1 MAQVAGRGLND
12 LLVTVVSLYPK
23 ALRSGIGYWTEMV
36 VNSSGYV
43 ADMIET
49 AVAVASRPG
58 QTREALAQLLDR
70 YRAYLVSSGD
80 TLERAILDFNQAVM
94 SVARRSSDMAAAP
107 GDPRI
112 VEVFQ
117 QLADFATT
125 EALKHR
131 SGQSASD
138 FAALGA
144 QLEAC
149 LAEVRRLAATHP
161 VTP

>member
-1 MAQVAGRGLND
+1 MAQAAGRGLTD
-12 LLVTVVSLYPK
+12 LLVNVVSLYPK
-23 ALRSGIGYWTEMV
+23 ALRSGVGYWTEMV
-36 VNSSGYV
+36 VNNSGYV
-43 ADMIET
+43 ADMVET
-49 AVAVASRPG
+49 AVAVARRPG

-80 TLERAILDFNQAVM
+80 TLERAILDFNQAVI
-94 SVARRSSDMAAAP
+94 SVARRSADVTTAP

-131 SGQSASD
+131 SGQSTPD
-138 FAALGA
+138 FAALGT

-149 LAEVRRLAATHP
+149 LAEVRRLADARH

>member
-1 MAQVAGRGLND
+1 MAQATGRGLTD
-12 LLVTVVSLYPK
+12 LLVDVVTLYPK
-23 ALRSGIGYWTEMV
+23 ALRSGVGYWTEMV
-36 VNSSGYV
+36 VNASGYA
-43 ADMIET
+43 ADVVET
-49 AVAVASRPG
+49 TVAVARKRG
-58 QTREALAQLLDR
+58 QTRDALAELLDR
-70 YRAYLVSSGD
+70 YRAYLVASGD

-94 SVARRSSDMAAAP
+94 SIARRSPEVEAAP

-131 SGQSASD
+131 SGQSVPD

-149 LAEVRRLAATHP
+149 LAEVRRLADTRP
-161 VTP
+161 VTS

>member
-1 MAQVAGRGLND
+1 MAQAAGRGLTD
-12 LLVTVVSLYPK
+12 LLVDVVSLYPK
-23 ALRSGIGYWTEMV
+23 ALRSGVGYWTEMV
-36 VNSSGYV
+36 VSSSGYV
-43 ADMIET
+43 ADAVET
-49 AVAVASRPG
+49 AVAVVRRPG
-58 QTREALAQLLDR
+58 QTREALAQLLDC

-80 TLERAILDFNQAVM
+80 TLERAILDLNQAVM
-94 SVARRSSDMAAAP
+94 SVARRSSDAAAAP

-131 SGQSASD
+131 SGPSVPD

-144 QLEAC
+144 QLAAC
-149 LAEVRRLAATHP
+149 LAEVRRLADTRP
-161 VTP
+161 VTS

>member
-1 MAQVAGRGLND
+1 MAQTAGRGLTD
-12 LLVTVVSLYPK
+12 LLVDVVSLYPK
-23 ALRSGIGYWTEMV
+23 ALRSGVGYWTEMV
-36 VNSSGYV
+36 VNNSGYV
-43 ADMIET
+43 ADMVET
-49 AVAVASRPG
+49 AVAVARRPG

-80 TLERAILDFNQAVM
+80 TLERAILDFNQAVI
-94 SVARRSSDMAAAP
+94 SVARRSADVTTAP

-125 EALKHR
+125 SLKHR
-131 SGQSASD
+131 SGPSAPD

-144 QLEAC
+144 LLEAC
-149 LAEVRRLAATHP
+149 LAEVRRLADARH

>member
-12 LLVTVVSLYPK
+12 LLVNVVSLYPK

-49 AVAVASRPG
+49 AVAVARGPG

-94 SVARRSSDMAAAP
+94 SVARRSSDAAAAP
-107 GDPRI
+107 SDPRI

-125 EALKHR
+125 EALKDR
-131 SGQSASD
+131 SGQGAAD

-149 LAEVRRLAATHP
+149 LAEVRRLADTPP
-161 VTP
+161 VRS

>member
-12 LLVTVVSLYPK
+12 LLINVVSLYPK
-23 ALRSGIGYWTEMV
+23 ALRAGIGYWTEMV

-58 QTREALAQLLDR
+58 QTREAFAQLLDR
-70 YRAYLVSSGD
+70 YRAFLVSSGD

-94 SVARRSSDMAAAP
+94 SVARRSSEATAVP

-112 VEVFQ
+112 VEVLQ

-125 EALKHR
+125 ALKHR
-131 SGQSASD
+131 SGQSAPD
-138 FAALGA
+138 FAVLAA

-149 LAEVRRLAATHP
+149 LAEVRRLADTHP
-161 VTP
+161 VTS